1 MTIFLGE
8 RLDEQGGAT
17 AAQVEINK
25 KREAELAKLRRDLE
39 EANMNHESQLGAL
52 RKKHT
57 DAVAE
62 LTDQLDQMNK
72 AKQKLEKDKA
82 QAVRD
87 AEELASQLDSVY
99 CIYKQAIKSNKIIK
113 IVVGDLWQDEQRET
127 CQAVRT
133 PTDRTPVQMR

>member
-1 MTIFLGE
+1 MKSKIITVFLGE

-39 EANMNHESQLGAL
+39 EANMNHENQLAAL

-62 LTDQLDQMNK
+62 LTDQLDQLNK
-72 AKQKLEKDKA
+72 AKQKLEKDKT

-87 AEELASQLDSVY
+87 AEELASQLDAVY
-99 CIYKQAIKSNKIIK
+99 
-113 IVVGDLWQDEQRET
+113 
-127 CQAVRT
+127 
-133 PTDRTPVQMR
+133 

>member
-1 MTIFLGE
+1 MKSQIITVFPGE

-17 AAQVEINK
+17 AAQVEVNK

-39 EANMNHESQLGAL
+39 EANMNHENQLGAL

-72 AKQKLEKDKA
+72 AKQKLEKDRA

-87 AEELASQLDSVY
+87 AEELASQLDSV
-99 CIYKQAIKSNKIIK
+99 IAFINKLSIQTKLLKS
-113 IVVGDLWQDEQRET
+113 L
-127 CQAVRT
+127 
-133 PTDRTPVQMR
+133 